1 MSDDHSHRYRGRLAP
16 TPSGL
21 LHLGH
26 ARTFW
31 IAQQRA
37 EQAGGDLVLR
47 LEDLDRTRCKP
58 EYVTAIYADLT
69 WLGLRWQEGP
79 DVGGPH
85 APYEQQ
91 ARLPFY
97 SEIWQQLNAA
107 GVIYPSPHSRR
118 DVQQALSAPHEGDR
132 ELIFPPA
139 LRPTAFAAVQEP
151 GAVNWRFC
159 VPDGESIPV
168 VDGRLGQVSYKAGV
182 DFGDFLVWRKD
193 GFPSYELAVVV
204 DDHAMQI
211 SEVVRGEDL
220 LLSAAKQSL
229 LYHALGWAIPA
240 FYHAPLLRDRQGR
253 RLAKRHQ
260 ALALRSL
267 RQEGVQ
273 PATLR
278 QAWASELA

>member
-1 MSDDHSHRYRGRLAP
+1 M
-16 TPSGL
+16 
-21 LHLGH
+21 
-26 ARTFW
+26 
-31 IAQQRA
+31 
-37 EQAGGDLVLR
+37 R

-139 LRPTAFAAVQEP
+139 LRPTALQPFR
-151 GAVNWRFC
+151 N
-159 VPDGESIPV
+159 
-168 VDGRLGQVSYKAGV
+168 
-182 DFGDFLVWRKD
+182 
-193 GFPSYELAVVV
+193 
-204 DDHAMQI
+204 
-211 SEVVRGEDL
+211 RG
-220 LLSAAKQSL
+220 
-229 LYHALGWAIPA
+229 P
-240 FYHAPLLRDRQGR
+240 
-253 RLAKRHQ
+253 
-260 ALALRSL
+260 
-267 RQEGVQ
+267 
-273 PATLR
+273 
-278 QAWASELA
+278 